1 MCVLI
6 YINMYVLTSYW
17 TYIQKENRIY
27 VNSLFFIDIS
37 WKSS

>member
-27 VNSLFFIDIS
+27 ANSLLFIDIS